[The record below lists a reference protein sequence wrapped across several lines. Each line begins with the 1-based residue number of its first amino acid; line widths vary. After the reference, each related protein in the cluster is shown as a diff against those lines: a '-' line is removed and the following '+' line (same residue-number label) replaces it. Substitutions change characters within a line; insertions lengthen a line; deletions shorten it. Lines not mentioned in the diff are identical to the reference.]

1 MGNFT
6 LDKPGLIFS
15 SFSLLVACFAV
26 FDTRRFFRLLNFNR
40 QTTLTHLQLMI
51 VRVPGAVVILG
62 STWMIVLTL
71 RRRP

>member
-6 LDKPGLIFS
+6 LDKTGLIFS

-40 QTTLTHLQLMI
+40 QTTLTP
-51 VRVPGAVVILG
+51 V
-62 STWMIVLTL
+62 
-71 RRRP
+71 

>member
-6 LDKPGLIFS
+6 LDKTGLIFS
-15 SFSLLVACFAV
+15 TFSLLVASFAV

-40 QTTLTHLQLMI
+40 QTTLTRLQLMI

-62 STWMIVLTL
+62 LTWMIVLTL
-71 RRRP
+71 LRRP